1 MRNVQTFCRRA
12 SCICCSGSYIQWEV
26 ALSCFKFWEGW
37 FLNCISIMALGS
49 HCNSCCRLRVLCM
62 FLHCNFTLKSLR
74 LCVFLHRLF
83 ICFWFSIMKY
93 LEFGFVLRERRW
105 WHNCKRPEQRMGVCG
120 LWKKKRKR
128 SLVPCLSISIVAS
141 GTSSTVNYLGLNHG
155 NGWNNWLWMHFRF
168 LTYPLNFSRH
178 SISLTKIWFFY
189 QLAHSSAVIK
199 QFSDPFWCLFCK
211 LLLTALHIM
220 KICKSKFL
228 INLIK
233 PSLSLL
239 KVDLKEEIN
248 IVDKSLDNHFF
259 TILSLQENNNRK
271 YFM

>member
-1 MRNVQTFCRRA
+1 MRNLQTFCRRA

-49 HCNSCCRLRVLCM
+49 DCNSCCRLRVLCM

-105 WHNCKRPEQRMGVCG
+105 WHNCKRSEQRMGVCG

-178 SISLTKIWFFY
+178 STLLANYSPKYDFFY

-199 QFSDPFWCLFCK
+199 QFSDPLLCLFCK

-220 KICKSKFL
+220 KICKSKSL

-239 KVDLKEEIN
+239 RLI
-248 IVDKSLDNHFF
+248 
-259 TILSLQENNNRK
+259 
-271 YFM
+271 

>member
-105 WHNCKRPEQRMGVCG
+105 WHNCKRSEQRMGVCG

-178 SISLTKIWFFY
+178 STSLAKIWFFLSISSFFCSDQTVFWSIFMSVLQVVTDCTSYYENLQVKVSY
-189 QLAHSSAVIK
+189 Q
-199 QFSDPFWCLFCK
+199 SDKTFTLFTK
-211 LLLTALHIM
+211 GG
-220 KICKSKFL
+220 SKRR
-228 INLIK
+228 N
-233 PSLSLL
+233 
-239 KVDLKEEIN
+239 
-248 IVDKSLDNHFF
+248 
-259 TILSLQENNNRK
+259 
-271 YFM
+271 